1 MSSPL
6 GLVEGGI
13 WAMTLGVL
21 ETRRM
26 PPPGLLPE
34 EREEGKDLGL
44 RKGLVNGGEIGE
56 IREGLPLE
64 EGKNGME
71 RGKRGGRR
79 MLRCRFS
86 GRSDLLEWLI

>member
-6 GLVEGGI
+6 GLAEGGI

-21 ETRRM
+21 ETRRL
-26 PPPGLLPE
+26 PPPGPLPE
-34 EREEGKDLGL
+34 GREEGNDLGL
-44 RKGLVNGGEIGE
+44 RKGLCSDGEMGEIGE
-56 IREGLPLE
+56 GLRLE
-64 EGKNGME
+64 EGKNGIE

-79 MLRCRFS
+79 MLRWRFS

>member
-26 PPPGLLPE
+26 PPPAPLPE
-34 EREEGKDLGL
+34 GREEGKDLGL
-44 RKGLVNGGEIGE
+44 RKGLCNDGDMGEIGE
-56 IREGLPLE
+56 ELRLE
-64 EGKNGME
+64 EGKNGIE

-79 MLRCRFS
+79 MLR
-86 GRSDLLEWLI
+86 

>member
-26 PPPGLLPE
+26 PPPGPLPE